1 MVGMADAGSGSGD
14 GDVEIVVGTYSDPSI
29 FKVLFNWYWEIERFN
44 TILVDPCA
52 SCAAWCTDIDSGIDV
67 DPVEQTSG
75 FCSRAHAIDA

>member
-1 MVGMADAGSGSGD
+1 MVGMADAGSGD
-14 GDVEIVVGTYSDPSI
+14 GDVEIVVDSSN
-29 FKVLFNWYWEIERFN
+29 FKVLFNWYREIERFG

-67 DPVEQTSG
+67 DPIEKSSG